1 MTGAPLKELVGTGA
15 PLEELVEVGGS
26 LGDPVGVMA
35 SLEGPLG
42 AFLDELVEAPL
53 EELLEAQ
60 MREILGLKCLEA
72 GASFGKLVGAP
83 SEELETGVEASL
95 GMKLVGTGPPLEETL
110 DCQ

>member
-1 MTGAPLKELVGTGA
+1 MEEEDPVGTWASCKTGV
-15 PLEELVEVGGS
+15 PLEESLETGAS
-26 LGDPVGVMA
+26 LGDPVTGVMA

-42 AFLDELVEAPL
+42 GFLDELVEAPL

-60 MREILGLKCLEA
+60 MGEIEA

-95 GMKLVGTGPPLEETL
+95 GVKLVGTGPPLEETL

>member
-15 PLEELVEVGGS
+15 PLEKLVEVGGS

-42 AFLDELVEAPL
+42 ALLDELVEAPS

-60 MREILGLKCLEA
+60 MGEIEA
-72 GASFGKLVGAP
+72 GASFEKLVGAP
-83 SEELETGVEASL
+83 SEELETGVGASL
-95 GMKLVGTGPPLEETL
+95 GVKLVGTGPPLEETL